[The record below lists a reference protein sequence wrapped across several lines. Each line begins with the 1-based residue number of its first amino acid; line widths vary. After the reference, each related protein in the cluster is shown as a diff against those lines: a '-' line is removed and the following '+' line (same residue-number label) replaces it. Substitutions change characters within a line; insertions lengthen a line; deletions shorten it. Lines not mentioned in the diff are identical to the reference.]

1 MRHGTESNPPQA
13 FRTSHKTCGKLPEF
27 VRVRVFTLFPL
38 LQPAGAAMRILRD
51 RVRRLA
57 LVRYFADL
65 PPVDRATFWVGIGL
79 AFALAFSIERIIHAP
94 AADVLAPFDID
105 ATPMRGRS

>member
-1 MRHGTESNPPQA
+1 M
-13 FRTSHKTCGKLPEF
+13 K
-27 VRVRVFTLFPL
+27 
-38 LQPAGAAMRILRD
+38 ILSD
-51 RVRRLA
+51 RARRLA

-65 PPVDRATFWVGIGL
+65 PPIDRATFWVGVGL

-105 ATPMRGRS
+105 TTPIRGRS